1 MSIKKNS
8 SKKSARVTNGT
19 QTPQED
25 PAKAAKVLEQL
36 NAMKAPAEKPEEA
49 PSKAEKAP
57 SKATPLDKEPKVRKT
72 PEELQAELATA
83 RKNYRRTV
91 EFLCTKT
98 HTREVGIVRSARLD
112 KRTDFIQYRIEIIA
126 GDLMGQVYGK
136 GYDSKDLEWLS

>member
-1 MSIKKNS
+1 MSTKKQS

-19 QTPQED
+19 QTPKED
-25 PAKAAKVLEQL
+25 PAKAAQVLEQL
-36 NAMKAPAEKPEEA
+36 NAMKAPAEKTNEA
-49 PSKAEKAP
+49 PSKPERAP
-57 SKATPLDKEPKVRKT
+57 RKETPLDKEPKVRKS
-72 PEELQAELATA
+72 PEELQADLANA

-98 HTREVGIVRSARLD
+98 KTREVGIVRSARLD

-136 GYDSKDLEWLS
+136 GVDSQDLEWLS